1 MYIHILYTLLTGHN
15 LHNFEIFYILSKC
28 GHRNV
33 DFNFILLTLRKK
45 DSEHRG
51 SGLTDLKHTDSAWLS
66 KVTQVNSL

>member
-45 DSEHRG
+45 DSGHRG
-51 SGLTDLKHTDSAWLS
+51 SGFFLII
-66 KVTQVNSL
+66 N